1 MANQVNDMV
10 FNGMEIFTIASV
22 NAGLP
27 GLRAGAAEVEAEVAE
42 VEAEVAAGLLTD

>member
-27 GLRAGAAEVEAEVAE
+27 GLCTGAAE

>member
-10 FNGMEIFTIASV
+10 FNGMEIFTIASF

-27 GLRAGAAEVEAEVAE
+27 GLRAGAAEVEAEVA
-42 VEAEVAAGLLTD
+42 AGLLTD